1 MDVCGQCIA
10 LGFHSVP
17 ETPLE
22 VFQQIICLF
31 LCDDAFLQEVSSAVG
46 VNVPSLQS

>member
-1 MDVCGQCIA
+1 
-10 LGFHSVP
+10 VP
-17 ETPLE
+17 KASLE

-46 VNVPSLQS
+46 INVSPL